1 MPLDELKSDLKS
13 LKYGRDR
20 LGEGDS
26 GQPYIKKDIN
36 SAEASNPSAT
46 LANKDFLLRGGIS
59 APIAAV
65 KDGERLARYFFD
77 LKSPS
82 GFLFIAKQNLLS
94 QTGVS
99 TQTKTNPNEGVYT
112 PLTTLAQAVG
122 SFAGTHFYKQ
132 GLNPLEGVETYTD
145 IIGTT
150 VKGGD
155 DGGKNRLVQ
164 LFSTKIK
171 NKSFEDLKITP
182 LTNPNKIS
190 LTTTDLLSYGGGPG
204 SILGIGKTDIPVSS
218 ERTGL
223 NNADLIN
230 RGFFKVTPP
239 LPNPIDELGLNDPM
253 ILGSESQDG
262 FVADDSPKPIPP
274 YGFVTFKRPPLTP
287 SPTGLPSLASLVK
300 DNTSTVSTKFAS
312 TSGRG
317 NISNLYTNLNST
329 STNISLVEN
338 STVYPSFT
346 NTNPSFTQKEGNRI
360 YDNKTVTYTQTQIEE
375 EGTNKITEQSNPNQT
390 NPGSYQQDFRT
401 EIIDN
406 PNSKIIMGVAPSYSG
421 PNSKAIE
428 GKSDSRVKQ
437 ISPGQRGDRINY
449 QKGKIIDDDKVSV
462 VDRINFQPIY
472 ESGKVR
478 PTKDGVAKND
488 FVKFRI
494 AALNKNNPSLKQFIH
509 FRAFINSFNDSYGAK
524 WTGQSFMGRG
534 EEFYKYGGFS
544 RDISIGF
551 TVAAQSKP
559 ELMAQYKKLNFLASN
574 LAPTYSGKGYMGGPL
589 IQLTMGGWCFELPG
603 FIGSLGLG
611 VPQESPWEIAIPA
624 TDDGGDPNNPIF
636 SDPTVKEMPHIV
648 NVDMKFT
655 PIHTFRPE
663 KQKLTFGGDGNEVD
677 FYGPQRYIQL
687 TNGINNNYVPVSLA
701 DAKDNKGKGPENKQ
715 YQSN

>member
-1 MPLDELKSDLKS
+1 MPLENLKTDLKS
-13 LKYGRDR
+13 LKYGKDR
-20 LGEGDS
+20 LDGGDS

-112 PLTTLAQAVG
+112 PLTTLAQSIG

-132 GLNPLEGVETYTD
+132 GLNPLEGVETYTN
-145 IIGTT
+145 IIKTT
-150 VKGGD
+150 VKGGN
-155 DGGKNRLVQ
+155 DGKNNRLVQ
-164 LFSTKIK
+164 LFDTKIL
-171 NKSFEDLKITP
+171 NKSKEELKITP

-190 LTTTDLLSYGGGPG
+190 TTPTDLLSYGGGPG
-204 SILGIGKTDIPVSS
+204 SILGIGKTNIPASS

-223 NNADLIN
+223 NNDNLKN
-230 RGFFKVTPP
+230 RGFFKVPP
-239 LPNPIDELGLNDPM
+239 SPPNPIDELGLNGPL
-253 ILGSESQDG
+253 ILGSESPDQ
-262 FVADDSPKPIPP
+262 FVADDSPEPISP

-287 SPTGLPSLASLVK
+287 SPTGLSSLASLVK

-360 YDNKTVTYTQTQIEE
+360 YDNKTVTYTQSQILEQIPK
-375 EGTNKITEQSNPNQT
+375 TPNKE
-390 NPGSYQQDFRT
+390 NPGSFQQDFRT

-421 PNSKAIE
+421 KNSKAIE

-449 QKGKIIDDDKVSV
+449 QKGKIIDDGVSV

-478 PTKDGVAKND
+478 STKDGVAKND

-509 FRAFINSFNDSYGAK
+509 FRAFINSFSDSYGAK

-574 LAPTYSGKGYMGGPL
+574 LAPTYSSKGYMGGPL
-589 IQLTMGGWCFELPG
+589 IQLTMGGWCYELPG

-624 TDDGGDPNNPIF
+624 TDDGGDPNNSIF

-663 KQKLTFGGDGNEVD
+663 KQKLTFGEDGNEVAT
-677 FYGPQRYIQL
+677 YGPQRYIQL
-687 TNGINNNYVPVSLA
+687 TNGYNNNYVPVSLA
-701 DAKDNKGKGPENKQ
+701 QSQEGIGGGPEKKQ

>member
-1 MPLDELKSDLKS
+1 MPLENLKTDLKS
-13 LKYGRDR
+13 LKYGKDR
-20 LGEGDS
+20 FDGGDS
-26 GQPYIKKDIN
+26 GQPYIKKDID

-112 PLTTLAQAVG
+112 PLTTLAQSVG

-145 IIGTT
+145 IIKTT
-150 VKGGD
+150 VKGGN
-155 DGGKNRLVQ
+155 DGKNNRLVQ
-164 LFSTKIK
+164 LFDTKIL
-171 NKSFEDLKITP
+171 NKSKEELKITP

-190 LTTTDLLSYGGGPG
+190 TTPTDLLSYGGGPG
-204 SILGIGKTDIPVSS
+204 SILGIGKTDIKAAS
-218 ERTGL
+218 ERTGR
-223 NNADLIN
+223 NNPNLEN
-230 RGFFKVTPP
+230 SLGKFFKPP
-239 LPNPIDELGLNDPM
+239 PQEKTLEQQINE
-253 ILGSESQDG
+253 DG
-262 FVADDSPKPIPP
+262 FDSENEDGDKVKANTEENVKKSLKTGFAIFEKPPI
-274 YGFVTFKRPPLTP
+274 TP
-287 SPTGLPSLASLVK
+287 SPNGLSSLASLIK
-300 DNTSTVSTKFAS
+300 DNTSTVSTKFAN
-312 TSGRG
+312 TFGRG
-317 NISNLYTNLNST
+317 NISNLYTGLNPT

-338 STVYPSFT
+338 STVYPNFT
-346 NTNPSFTQKEGNRI
+346 NINPSFTQKEGNRI
-360 YDNKTVTYTQTQIEE
+360 YDNKTVTYTQSQILEQIPK
-375 EGTNKITEQSNPNQT
+375 TPNKE
-390 NPGSYQQDFRT
+390 NPGSFQQDFRT

-449 QKGKIIDDDKVSV
+449 QKGKIIDDGVSV

-478 PTKDGVAKND
+478 STKDGVAKND

-509 FRAFINSFNDSYGAK
+509 FRAFINSFSDSYGAK

-574 LAPTYSGKGYMGGPL
+574 LAPTYSSKGYMGGPL
-589 IQLTMGGWCFELPG
+589 VQLTMGGWCFELPG

-663 KQKLTFGGDGNEVD
+663 KQKLTFGEDGNEVAT
-677 FYGPQRYIQL
+677 YGPQRYIQL

-701 DAKDNKGKGPENKQ
+701 QSQEGIGGGPEKKQ

>member
-1 MPLDELKSDLKS
+1 MSNLLQLRTDLTS

-36 SAEASNPSAT
+36 DANPTNSGLTAV
-46 LANKDFLLRGGIS
+46 NKDFLLRGGTAALSS
-59 APIAAV
+59 AGKDAA
-65 KDGERLARYFFD
+65 RLAKYFFD

-82 GFLFIAKQNLLS
+82 GLLFIAKQNLLS
-94 QTGVS
+94 QTGVE
-99 TQTKTNPNEGVYT
+99 TQATLKPNEGVYT
-112 PLTTLAQAVG
+112 PLSTLAQ
-122 SFAGTHFYKQ
+122 SITNIAGVHLNKQ
-132 GLNPLEGVETYTD
+132 GLNPIPGGPRSLRTYTD
-145 IIGTT
+145 IKDK
-150 VKGGD
+150 VKGEGILNT
-155 DGGKNRLVQ
+155 NRLVD
-164 LFSTKIK
+164 LFNTKIK
-171 NKSFEDLKITP
+171 LNKNLPITSTSKYNNISP
-182 LTNPNKIS
+182 LGG
-190 LTTTDLLSYGGGPG
+190 DLLSYGGGPG

-218 ERTGL
+218 ERTGI
-223 NNADLIN
+223 NNDKLFN
-230 RGFFKVTPP
+230 SGFFKVTPP

-262 FVADDSPKPIPP
+262 FVADDSPKPILP

-287 SPTGLPSLASLVK
+287 SPTGLSSLASLVK

-360 YDNKTVTYTQTQIEE
+360 YDNKTVTYTQQQILEQIPK
-375 EGTNKITEQSNPNQT
+375 TPNKS
-390 NPGSYQQDFRT
+390 NPGSFQQDFRT

-406 PNSKIIMGVAPSYSG
+406 PNSKYIMGLAPSYSG

-428 GKSDSRVKQ
+428 GKSDSRIKQ
-437 ISPGQRGDRINY
+437 ISPGQRGNRSNY
-449 QKGKIIDDDKVSV
+449 QTGKEIDDGISV

-472 ESGKVR
+472 ESEKVR
-478 PTKDGVAKND
+478 STKDGVAKND

-494 AALNKNNPSLKQFIH
+494 AALNKNNPNKKQFIH
-509 FRAFINSFNDSYGAK
+509 FRAFINSFSDNYGAK

-574 LAPTYSGKGYMGGPL
+574 LSPTYSDYGYMGGPL
-589 IQLTMGGWCFELPG
+589 VQLTMGGWCYELPG

-624 TDDGGDPNNPIF
+624 TDDGGTNEDGIF
-636 SDPTVKEMPHIV
+636 SDSTVKEMPHIV

-663 KQKLTFGGDGNEVD
+663 KQELTFGGDGNEVD